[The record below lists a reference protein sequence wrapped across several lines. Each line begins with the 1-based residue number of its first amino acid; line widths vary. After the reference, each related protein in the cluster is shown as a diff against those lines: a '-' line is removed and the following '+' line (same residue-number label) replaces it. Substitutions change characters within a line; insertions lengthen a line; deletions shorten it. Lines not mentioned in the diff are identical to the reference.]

1 MKFIGLDIGTT
12 SITGLIYDL
21 EQKTVVYSVTEDS
34 GTGTQEHREEWER
47 LQDPE
52 SIIKRTSQILE
63 RLYSREKE
71 ISGIGLTGQ
80 MHGIVYTDSRGQHV
94 SPLYTWQDGRAGLPI
109 EDGSS
114 YAQKLSE
121 TTGYTVAPGYGLATH
136 YYNIQNGLVPA
147 AAVSFC
153 TIADY
158 AALRLT
164 GSRLPLIDPTQ
175 AAGIGCY
182 SFDAGGFDYGA
193 IERAGIHTGLLP
205 QVVSSG
211 TVIGTTSSGIPV
223 YCSLGD
229 NQASF
234 LGSVPVPDESVLLNM
249 GTGSQLSVLLPD
261 GEYQLE
267 GMEIRPFPGG
277 GRLVVGAALSG
288 GKSYALLEHFFRELI
303 TAYTGEAPGKLYSFM
318 EQLLSDGET
327 AGTELTVNTQ
337 FLGTR
342 TNPEVRG
349 SIGQISLDNFTPAR
363 LAHGF
368 LQGMI
373 DELYAFYT
381 TLTCLTGSAFKHM
394 IGSGNALR
402 ANAVLCAKAQSTFK
416 LPLALSYSP
425 EEAAV
430 GAALYAAVG
439 AGGVESFT
447 EAGQYIGLELPADP
461 RPVVPEADKQRLIKL
476 YGLTSH
482 KDKIK
487 VTPGASIGPL
497 RLGMSRS
504 EIEAEGADFPVFY
517 KAEYDPEGLAN
528 FIEIANPEEEAFC
541 MFGETDLF
549 RTPASELIE
558 ILDRI
563 SPYARDHAET
573 GCTYAFPLLGFT
585 LWRSIALTEADLLT
599 DEYLSL
605 PPDIYE
611 DEKRRLYFES
621 VSVYPA
627 Q

>member
-21 EQKTVVYSVTEDS
+21 EQKTVVFSVTDDS
-34 GTGTQEHREEWER
+34 GTGTLEHKEEWER

-52 SIIKRTSQILE
+52 SIIKRTSRILE
-63 RLYSREKE
+63 QLYPMEEE

-80 MHGIVYTDSRGQHV
+80 MHGIVYTDNMGQHV
-94 SPLYTWQDGRAGLPI
+94 SPLYTWQDGRAGLPM
-109 EDGSS
+109 DGGTS

-121 TTGYTVAPGYGLATH
+121 TTGYNIAPGYGLATH

-147 AAVSFC
+147 AAVNFC
-153 TIADY
+153 TITDY

-164 GSRLPLIDPTQ
+164 GSRSPLIDATQ

-182 SFDAGGFDYGA
+182 SFDAGGFDYAA

-205 QVVSSG
+205 QVVPSG
-211 TVIGTTSSGIPV
+211 TLIGTTPRGIPV

-234 LGSVPVPDESVLLNM
+234 LGSVPVPGESVLLNM

-261 GEYQLE
+261 AEYQLA
-267 GMEIRPFPGG
+267 GMEVRPFPGG

-318 EQLLSDGET
+318 EQLLSDVET
-327 AGTELTVNTQ
+327 AGKELTVNTQ

-349 SIGQISLDNFTPAR
+349 SIGQISLDNFTPGH
-363 LAHGF
+363 LAHAF

-381 TLTCLTGSAFKHM
+381 TLTRLTGSAFKYA

-402 ANAVLCAKAQSTFK
+402 ANAVLCGKAQSTFK
-416 LPLALSYSP
+416 LPLALSHSP

-430 GAALYAAVG
+430 GAALNAAVG

-447 EAGQYIGLELPADP
+447 EAGQYISLELPAAP
-461 RPVVPEADKQRLIKL
+461 EPVVPEAD
-476 YGLTSH
+476 
-482 KDKIK
+482 
-487 VTPGASIGPL
+487 
-497 RLGMSRS
+497 
-504 EIEAEGADFPVFY
+504 FP
-517 KAEYDPEGLAN
+517 
-528 FIEIANPEEEAFC
+528 INP
-541 MFGETDLF
+541 
-549 RTPASELIE
+549 
-558 ILDRI
+558 
-563 SPYARDHAET
+563 
-573 GCTYAFPLLGFT
+573 
-585 LWRSIALTEADLLT
+585 
-599 DEYLSL
+599 
-605 PPDIYE
+605 
-611 DEKRRLYFES
+611 
-621 VSVYPA
+621 
-627 Q
+627 

>member
-21 EQKTVVYSVTEDS
+21 EQKTVVCSVTDDS
-34 GTGTQEHREEWER
+34 GTGTTEHREEWER

-52 SIIKRTSQILE
+52 SIIERTRQILE
-63 RLYSREKE
+63 QLYLMEEE
-71 ISGIGLTGQ
+71 IIGIGLTGQ

-109 EDGSS
+109 DGGSS

-136 YYNIQNGLVPA
+136 YYNIHNGLVPA

-164 GSRLPLIDPTQ
+164 GSRSPLIDPTQ

-182 SFDAGGFDYGA
+182 SFDNRGFDYAA
-193 IERAGIHTGLLP
+193 IKRAGIDTGLLP
-205 QVVSSG
+205 QVVPSG
-211 TVIGTTSSGIPV
+211 TVIGFTTSGIPV

-234 LGSVPVPDESVLLNM
+234 LGSVPVPDESVLLNI

-261 GEYQLE
+261 GEYPLE

-277 GRLVVGAALSG
+277 GRLAVGAALSG

-303 TAYTGEAPGKLYSFM
+303 TAYTGEAPGKLYTFM
-318 EQLLSDGET
+318 EQLLSDRET
-327 AGTELTVNTQ
+327 PGKELRVNTQ

-349 SIGQISLDNFTPAR
+349 SIGQISLDNFTPAH

-373 DELYAFYT
+373 DELHAFYT
-381 TLTCLTGSAFKHM
+381 TLTSITGSAYKHM

-439 AGGVESFT
+439 AGGVESFS

-461 RPVVPEADKQRLIKL
+461 RI
-476 YGLTSH
+476 
-482 KDKIK
+482 
-487 VTPGASIGPL
+487 
-497 RLGMSRS
+497 
-504 EIEAEGADFPVFY
+504 
-517 KAEYDPEGLAN
+517 
-528 FIEIANPEEEAFC
+528 
-541 MFGETDLF
+541 
-549 RTPASELIE
+549 
-558 ILDRI
+558 
-563 SPYARDHAET
+563 
-573 GCTYAFPLLGFT
+573 
-585 LWRSIALTEADLLT
+585 
-599 DEYLSL
+599 
-605 PPDIYE
+605 
-611 DEKRRLYFES
+611 
-621 VSVYPA
+621 
-627 Q
+627 